1 MAANMTRALCRLDDI
16 PDGASR
22 GFGPALGGFT
32 GLFAVRQGGQ
42 VFVYVNCC
50 PHVGASLD
58 WAPDRFLTADGTAI
72 VCAVHG
78 AVFGIG
84 DGVCTAGPCVGKG
97 LEQVP
102 SQVVDGV
109 LVVPEDAGL

>member
-1 MAANMTRALCRLDDI
+1 MRTLCRLDDI

-32 GLFAVRQGGQ
+32 GLFAVRQGDRA
-42 VFVYVNCC
+42 FVYVNCC

-58 WAPDRFLTADGTAI
+58 WAPDRFLTADGAAI

-78 AVFGIG
+78 ALFQIE
-84 DGVCTAGPCVGKG
+84 DGVCTAGPCLGKG
-97 LEQVP
+97 LEVVQ
-102 SQVVDGV
+102 SRIVDGML
-109 LVVPEDAGL
+109 LVHLDAGL

>member
-1 MAANMTRALCRLDDI
+1 MTVSTTRALCRLHDI
-16 PDGASR
+16 PDGAAR

-32 GLFAVRQGGQ
+32 GLFAVRQGDQ
-42 VFVYVNCC
+42 AFVYVNCC

-72 VCAVHG
+72 VCAAHG
-78 AVFGIG
+78 ALFGIG
-84 DGVCTAGPCVGKG
+84 DGVCIAGPCVGQG
-97 LEQVP
+97 LERVP

-109 LVVPEDAGL
+109 LMVPGNAGL

>member
-1 MAANMTRALCRLDDI
+1 MAASITRALCRLDDI
-16 PDGASR
+16 PDGGSR

-32 GLFAVRQGGQ
+32 RLFAVRQGDQ

-72 VCAVHG
+72 VCSVHG
-78 AVFGIG
+78 AVFGIQ
-84 DGVCTAGPCVGKG
+84 DGVCTAGPCVGQG
-97 LEQVP
+97 LERVR
-102 SQVVDGV
+102 SRVVDGV